1 MGVTFTKASEMAELN
16 AGFLLFGDPGAGKT
30 HACSTAPAP
39 FVVLTERNGLTTIKR
54 ANPDAVVAIVT
65 SASDLRDV
73 MRLAVDGSLPAGSRT
88 LVVDSLSEVQRLF
101 KDEIMT
107 GKGAGEKFSLQDWGT
122 LTDKMR
128 RFVRTLRDVPYSVV
142 ATALAESQVSEADS
156 VRYVRPAFEG
166 KKTSTEMAQYFNG
179 VAYLFKRMSKDDQ
192 GKDVALHRAMF
203 DGPSN
208 YVTKACHPL
217 AGVMETDVGQWFA
230 LLDGNTNS
238 AAK

>member
-1 MGVTFTKASEMAELN
+1 MGVTFTKAGDMAELN

-39 FVVLTERNGLTTIKR
+39 FVVLTERNGMTTIKR
-54 ANPDAVVAIVT
+54 ANPDAVVAMVT
-65 SASDLRDV
+65 NVADLREVLGMARDG
-73 MRLAVDGSLPAGSRT
+73 RLPHGCRT
-88 LVVDSLSEVQRLF
+88 LVVDSLTEVQRLF
-101 KDEIMT
+101 KDEIMA
-107 GKGAGEKFSLQDWGT
+107 GKRAGEKFSLQDWGT

-128 RFVRTLRDVPYSVV
+128 HFMRTLRDVPYNVV
-142 ATALAESQVSEADS
+142 ATCLAEAQVSDADG

-166 KKTSTEMAQYFNG
+166 KKTSAEVAQYFNG
-179 VAYLFKRMSKDDQ
+179 VAYVFKRMTKDDQ

-217 AGVMETDVGQWFA
+217 AGVIETDVGQWFA